1 MLCLRRWRVAL
12 LVALLCTRATSA
24 RASLT
29 YGSVAMDAGLD
40 AMTTKF
46 GGDGVTVW
54 DGRVIFA
61 PLTSAA
67 VGVFDPATN
76 AFTLVPAGDA
86 AQSKGGAL
94 ADDGR
99 VVFAPAADH
108 SFVGVFDPE
117 TDTFEKHATNVVIN
131 ATHPFKFNGAAR
143 LGDGR
148 VAFAPAQAMYVGV
161 FDPATGA
168 FATHN
173 LPTSLGDNTVEKFG
187 GAAATPDGC
196 AVFSPSA
203 ADAAGKFC
211 VDSSTNSGFTLTL
224 VPLASDS
231 PLLGLAGKFSGA
243 IATERGD
250 VIFPPLLANRVGVYD
265 FTGGAFVETDASLLH
280 ASLSNTTTYK
290 FTGGSMLPD
299 GRAVFVPGDAATA
312 ALFDPSDGSLV
323 PVAGAPPASDLGGV
337 ESHKFSGAASTQD
350 GRVVFVPH
358 NAPVLGFARAHCPLA
373 PPANGA
379 LAPDCP
385 ALLAVGD
392 SCAPTCDEGFNRLGA
407 FSCAADAATPAM
419 CESPCE
425 TCERQSRAM
434 GFVTRDAFAPSKQGL
449 RAWFAN
455 ADLEGAASAAHPP
468 RARGARWVSRVGGFA
483 AKPTNPNVDDVSP
496 APAPSGSWGIQ
507 TVSGHGAERPVT
519 AVHGTADTGYVFGAN
534 EHIMPAG
541 EWSLCAVTR
550 YDGDGAERVL
560 TGSPVNFV
568 FGHYGHFFNEE
579 RGMVYVENSGGYL
592 TETTFA
598 TQGGKADKNDWIV
611 MCGANA
617 PFRQSVFAD
626 GARVSSSALVSTAGS
641 SSFALGINHFAAGQ
655 QYVTETSAFAV
666 AEVLVWDRA
675 LSDEELLDASEY
687 LRREVLGVAPAPAPP
702 FTDRARAW
710 FASADLQTCLTEGTC
725 DSTPWRS
732 RVGNF
737 QAEVTGTGGSVNAI
751 SGFGAGKAVAAIHGS
766 PQTAVTFGDSAGLG
780 TKILPAGE
788 WSMCTVSRY
797 NDNAGTNKR
806 IIQSATA
813 NSATATFNFP
823 WGHYSGAV
831 GTHSHLCYDF
841 YQNPA
846 GDARPAGIVADV
858 DHWLVFCG
866 TNGANRRSFFANGL
880 NVGTTTLPAR
890 VTQDCGDFDLGINTY
905 PNQPYPG
912 ENSDFAVAEV
922 IVWDGALDDDEL
934 RAAGAFLREATL
946 GIRDA
951 PPPFEDDMHAWFASA
966 DLKRVASA
974 GEWSSRVGSFQVA
987 VTAGS
992 AEVRRLAGAGAGLQR
1007 VSAVHGT
1014 TATTLLFG
1022 ANANGERV
1030 IPEGTFSMC
1039 TVARYDGLDN
1049 MQTIWNFENGDGSSL
1064 VTIWGHA
1071 GGGPHGTSGF
1081 GHLSFVHMCN
1091 THDWIYNRDSP
1102 DAKIASSKD
1111 DWVVFCGTNGAHRS
1125 SFYANGVRI
1134 PAIRRVGATECSAPN
1149 GIAVGI
1155 NLASATTPPVD
1166 FAVAELVTWNRA
1178 LTDDELRRASNYLRR
1193 TVLGHAVSEKE

>member
-12 LVALLCTRATSA
+12 LVALLCARATSA
-24 RASLT
+24 RASLA
-29 YGSVAMDAGLD
+29 YGSVDAAGLD

-76 AFTLVPAGDA
+76 AFTLVPAGGA
-86 AQSKGGAL
+86 AQFKGGAL
-94 ADDGR
+94 ANDGR

-117 TDTFEKHATNVVIN
+117 TDTFTKFDAGVASFG
-131 ATHPFKFNGAAR
+131 ATHPFNGAAR

-148 VAFAPAQAMYVGV
+148 VAFAPAQATFVGV

-168 FATHN
+168 FATHD
-173 LPTSLGDNTVEKFG
+173 LPTSLGDNTIEKFG
-187 GAAATPDGC
+187 GAAATPDRC

-211 VDSSTNSGFTLTL
+211 VDSSTPSGFTLEL

-231 PLLGLAGKFSGA
+231 SMLGLAGKFSGA

-265 FTGGAFVETDASLLH
+265 FTGGAFVETDASLVH
-280 ASLSNTTTYK
+280 ASLSDTTTYK

-323 PVAGAPPASDLGGV
+323 PVADAPPASDLGGV
-337 ESHKFSGAASTQD
+337 QFHKFSGAASTQD

-358 NAPVLGFARAHCPLA
+358 NAPVLGFARAHCALA
-373 PPANGA
+373 PPKNGA
-379 LAPDCP
+379 LAPECP
-385 ALLAVGD
+385 ELLPVGD
-392 SCAPTCDEGFNRLGA
+392 SCEPTCDEGFNRLGA
-407 FSCAADAATPAM
+407 FSCAADAATFAT

-425 TCERQSRAM
+425 TCARQSRAM
-434 GFVTRDAFAPSKQGL
+434 GFVTRDAVAPSKEGL

-455 ADLEGAASAAHPP
+455 ADLEGAAS
-468 RARGARWVSRVGGFA
+468 ARWVSRVGGFA
-483 AKPTNPNVDDVSP
+483 AKPTNPNVANASP
-496 APAPSGSWGIQ
+496 APAPGGSWGIQ
-507 TVSGHGAERPVT
+507 TVSGHGAARPVT
-519 AVHGTADTGYVFGAN
+519 AVHGTAETGYAFGAN
-534 EHIMPAG
+534 EHVMPAG

-550 YDGDGAERVL
+550 YDGDGASRVL
-560 TGSPVNFV
+560 TGSPSNFV
-568 FGHYGHFFNEE
+568 FGHHGGINSIGGAATYGL
-579 RGMVYVENSGGYL
+579 RGLVQVEDSGGWF
-592 TETTFA
+592 TEYAFA
-598 TQGGKADKNDWIV
+598 TQGGAADKNDWV
-611 MCGANA
+611 VTCGANA

-626 GARVSSSALVSTAGS
+626 GARVSSSESVSMSTGGGS
-641 SSFALGINHFAAGQ
+641 SFSLGINHFAAAQ
-655 QYVTETSAFAV
+655 PWYTETSAFAV

-702 FTDRARAW
+702 FADRARAW

-725 DSTPWRS
+725 DSYSWRS

-737 QAEVTGTGGSVNAI
+737 QTWVIGTGGSVDAV

-766 PQTAVTFGDSAGLG
+766 TFTTMTFGDSEGAG

-788 WSMCTVSRY
+788 WSMCTVTRY
-797 NDNAGTNKR
+797 DGNQGR
-806 IIQSATA
+806 IIEGPDA
-813 NSATATFNFP
+813 NVNFA
-823 WGHYSGAV
+823 WGHYVGEV
-831 GTHSHLCYDF
+831 GTGYLCDGF
-841 YQNPA
+841 YQRRYN
-846 GDARPAGIVADV
+846 PAGIVADPG
-858 DHWLVFCG
+858 DWLVYCG
-866 TNGANRRSFFANGL
+866 TNGAHRRSFFANGL
-880 NVGTTTLPAR
+880 NVGLTTNPAS
-890 VTQDCGDFDLGINTY
+890 VTENCVDFDLAINRL
-905 PNQPYPG
+905 NDG
-912 ENSDFAVAEV
+912 ELSDFAVAEV

-966 DLKRVASA
+966 DLNGVASA
-974 GEWSSRVGSFQVA
+974 AEWSSRVGSFQVA

-1014 TATTLLFG
+1014 TSTALRFG
-1022 ANANGERV
+1022 ANVDGERV
-1030 IPEGTFSMC
+1030 IPQGTFSMC
-1039 TVARYDGLDN
+1039 TVTRYDGVAK
-1049 MQTIWNFENGDGSSL
+1049 QTIWNFENSGGI
-1064 VTIWGHA
+1064 VWGHA
-1071 GGGPHGTSGF
+1071 GGGPYGVSSL
-1081 GHLSFVHMCN
+1081 GHLSFVFMCN
-1091 THDWIYNRDSP
+1091 SDWLYNDGNGAVAL

-1111 DWVVFCGTNGAHRS
+1111 DWVVFCGTNGKYRS

-1134 PAIRRVGATECSAPN
+1134 PAAQVGATECSST
-1149 GIAVGI
+1149 GGTAVGI
-1155 NLASATTPPVD
+1155 NTATDPAGHAD

>member
-12 LVALLCTRATSA
+12 LVALLCARATSA
-24 RASLT
+24 RASLA
-29 YGSVAMDAGLD
+29 YGSVDAAGLD

-76 AFTLVPAGDA
+76 AFTLVPAGGDA
-86 AQSKGGAL
+86 QCKGGAL
-94 ADDGR
+94 ANDGR

-117 TDTFEKHATNVVIN
+117 TDTFTKFDAGVAFG
-131 ATHPFKFNGAAR
+131 ATHPFKGAAR

-148 VAFAPAQAMYVGV
+148 VAFAPAQATFVGV

-168 FATHN
+168 FAKHD
-173 LPTSLGDNTVEKFG
+173 LPASLGGTTIEKFG

-196 AVFSPSA
+196 AVFSPSS

-211 VDSSTNSGFTLTL
+211 VDSSTQSGFTLTL

-243 IATERGD
+243 IASDNGD
-250 VIFPPLLANRVGVYD
+250 VIFPPLLADRVGVYN
-265 FTGGAFVETDASLLH
+265 FTNGAFVETDASL
-280 ASLSNTTTYK
+280 SDTTTYK
-290 FTGGSMLPD
+290 FTGGSLLPD

-323 PVAGAPPASDLGGV
+323 PVADAPPASELGGV

-350 GRVVFVPH
+350 GRVVFVPS
-358 NAPVLGFARAHCPLA
+358 NAPVLGFARAHCALA

-385 ALLAVGD
+385 ALLPVGD

-407 FSCAADAATPAM
+407 FSCAADATTRAT

-425 TCERQSRAM
+425 TCARQSHAM
-434 GFVTRDAFAPSKQGL
+434 GFVTRDAVAPSKQGL

-455 ADLEGAASAAHPP
+455 ADLEGAASA
-468 RARGARWVSRVGGFA
+468 RWVSRVGGFA
-483 AKPTNPNVDDVSP
+483 AKPTNPNVANASP

-507 TVSGHGAERPVT
+507 TVSGHGAARPVT
-519 AVHGTADTGYVFGAN
+519 AVHGTAETGYAFGAN
-534 EHIMPAG
+534 EHVMPAG
-541 EWSLCAVTR
+541 EWSLCTVTR
-550 YDGDGAERVL
+550 YDGDGEQRVL
-560 TGSPVNFV
+560 QGSGNFV
-568 FGHYGHFFNEE
+568 WGHYGNANSAFGL
-579 RGMVYVENSGGYL
+579 RGVAFVLDSGFL
-592 TETTFA
+592 TETMFA
-598 TQGGKADKNDWIV
+598 TQSVATPDKNDWLV
-611 MCGANA
+611 MCGTNA

-626 GARVSSSALVSTAGS
+626 GARVSSSAKVSTGQG
-641 SSFALGINHFAAGQ
+641 SSFALGINDFSTGQ
-655 QYVTETSAFAV
+655 TYLGETSAFAV

-702 FTDRARAW
+702 FADRARAW
-710 FASADLQTCLTEGTC
+710 FASADLQTCFTEGTC
-725 DSTPWRS
+725 DSTIPWRS

-737 QAEVTGTGGSVNAI
+737 QTVVTGTGGSVGAI

-766 PQTAVTFGDSAGLG
+766 TTTTVAFGDSAGAG

-788 WSMCTVSRY
+788 WSMCTVTRY
-797 NDNAGTNKR
+797 DGADNGSNRGRLIEGT
-806 IIQSATA
+806 T
-813 NSATATFNFP
+813 NFF
-823 WGHYSGAV
+823 WGHYFHRV
-831 GTHSHLCYDF
+831 GTAFLCEGLNVYLGTVDE
-841 YQNPA
+841 N
-846 GDARPAGIVADV
+846 PAGIVADSE
-858 DHWLVFCG
+858 DWLVLCG
-866 TNGANRRSFFANGL
+866 TNGAKRRAFFANGL
-880 NVGTTTLPAR
+880 NVGVSALDPTVAESRALPVSVAES
-890 VTQDCGDFDLGINTY
+890 CGDFDIVINK
-905 PNQPYPG
+905 PG
-912 ENSDFAVAEV
+912 ESDPQSSDFAVAEV
-922 IVWDGALDDDEL
+922 IVWDGALDDAEL

-946 GIRDA
+946 GIQNA

-966 DLKRVASA
+966 DLNGVASA
-974 GEWSSRVGSFQVA
+974 AEWSSRVGSFQVA
-987 VTAGS
+987 VTAGD
-992 AEVRRLAGAGAGLQR
+992 AEVRRVAGAGAGLQR

-1014 TATTLLFG
+1014 TSTALRFG
-1022 ANANGERV
+1022 ANVDGERV

-1039 TVARYDGLDN
+1039 TVARYDGLAN
-1049 MQTIWNFENGDGSSL
+1049 TQAIWSFENANMA
-1064 VTIWGHA
+1064 WGHA
-1071 GGGPHGTSGF
+1071 GGGLEGVSRN
-1081 GHLSFVHMCN
+1081 GHLSFVFMCN
-1091 THDWIYNRDSP
+1091 SDYGNDGGWLHHPDNTVAL

-1111 DWVVFCGTNGAHRS
+1111 DWVVFCGTNGMRRS

-1134 PAIRRVGATECSAPN
+1134 PAGTVNSGECSAT
-1149 GIAVGI
+1149 GGTAVSI
-1155 NLASATTPPVD
+1155 NLGTDTRGYSD